1 VDGFREMSKRI
12 FVTGSEGFVGKK
24 LTKFL
29 ESRGFEVFGHSQ
41 KLENHTVL
49 FADLNAFAPDI
60 VIHLAGL
67 SNLLY
72 CEQHPD
78 EAYHSNVAGT
88 AILLEQMIKLPKKP
102 NLIFASSAQVY
113 NLQSPKVSEKPVDEA
128 FELGPN
134 NVYGRT
140 KLQAEWII
148 QGTAQ
153 TFGLKAVAMRLFNH
167 THRDQDLGFFLPNMY
182 AQIRDTMDG
191 GIVKVGNLN
200 VSRDF
205 SLVTDLLIAIEA
217 IINNFQK
224 MGPFEYFNA
233 CSGQARNLRELLVSL
248 ALQVGKK
255 VNFVEEAGRV
265 RVGEPLVIVG
275 SGEKLKQKIGFSLP
289 KRTVDEYV
297 QCFLS

>member
-1 VDGFREMSKRI
+1 MSKRI

-29 ESRGFEVFGHSQ
+29 APKGFEVFGYSQ
-41 KLENHTVL
+41 KLENHTAL
-49 FADLNAFAPDI
+49 GGALNDFAPDV

-67 SNLLY
+67 SNLPY

-78 EAYHSNVAGT
+78 EAYQSNVAGT
-88 AILLEQMIKLPKKP
+88 AILLEQLIKLNKKP
-102 NLIFASSAQVY
+102 HLIFASSAQVY

-148 QGTAQ
+148 QGTAL
-153 TFGLKAVAMRLFNH
+153 TFGMKAVAMRLFNH

-182 AQIRDTMDG
+182 AQIRETADG
-191 GIVKVGNLN
+191 GVVKVGNLN

-217 IINNFQK
+217 IINNFHK

-233 CSGQARNLRELLVSL
+233 CSGQARNLRELVV
-248 ALQVGKK
+248 AMAHQVGKK
-255 VNFVEEAGRV
+255 VDFIEEAGRV

-275 SGEKLKQKIGFSLP
+275 SGEKLKQKIGFSQP
-289 KRTVDEYV
+289 KRSVEEYV